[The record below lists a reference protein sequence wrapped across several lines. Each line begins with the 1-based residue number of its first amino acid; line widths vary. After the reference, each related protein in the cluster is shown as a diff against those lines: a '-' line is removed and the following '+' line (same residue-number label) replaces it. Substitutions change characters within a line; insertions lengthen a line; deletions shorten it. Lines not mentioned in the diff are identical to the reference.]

1 MQKSLLFIL
10 LLLIIV
16 ISCDKDTFE
25 ETPLTVENIYKGV
38 LYGNGQENISKQ
50 NTVIKN
56 SLDWNE
62 LMDKINSVNNV
73 TERFSETNID
83 FSSYTIIAVF
93 DEIKMNGGHSID
105 ITDVTENDKN
115 IIVTVENLLTGG
127 MTTVITQPFHIVKIP
142 KRNKPFIFE

>member
-1 MQKSLLFIL
+1 M
-10 LLLIIV
+10 
-16 ISCDKDTFE
+16 
-25 ETPLTVENIYKGV
+25 

>member
-1 MQKSLLFIL
+1 MQKSLLFV
-10 LLLIIV
+10 LLIIV

-25 ETPLTVENIYKGV
+25 ETPLTIESIYKGV